1 MLRVFGET
9 PGGQKACLHI
19 HRLFP
24 YLYVPYDD
32 DLPRGADGATA
43 FLRGFAEA
51 LDRALDFGGA
61 RRRRTRA
68 RREHA
73 PPRGRGWGSQGGWI
87 HA

>member
-51 LDRALDFGGA
+51 LDRALDFGERAAAADA
-61 RRRRTRA
+61 RAGSHRRGGG
-68 RREHA
+68 
-73 PPRGRGWGSQGGWI
+73 GRGPQGGWI

>member
-1 MLRVFGET
+1 MLRIFGET

-43 FLRGFAEA
+43 FLRGLAEA
-51 LDRALDFGGA
+51 LDAKD
-61 RRRRTRA
+61 RA
-68 RREHA
+68 RCGALA
-73 PPRGRGWGSQGGWI
+73 PPEGLYLVKVDYDPRLAS
-87 HA
+87 